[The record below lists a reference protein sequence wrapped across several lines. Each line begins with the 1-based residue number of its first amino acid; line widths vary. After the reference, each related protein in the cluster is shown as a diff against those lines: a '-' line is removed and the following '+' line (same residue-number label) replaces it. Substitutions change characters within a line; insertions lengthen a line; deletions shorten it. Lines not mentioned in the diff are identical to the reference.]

1 MSKPEY
7 EFHVPEG
14 EWRPAGGE
22 VDGIWEQ
29 ILSFNPDNG
38 DYTRL
43 LRFEPGVDSSP
54 NGTFTH
60 TFWEE
65 VFIVEGDLTDR
76 ADAARPAVQKGYHVP
91 NFTQDIPMP

>member
-1 MSKPEY
+1 MPKPEY
-7 EFHVPEG
+7 EFHVPQG

-43 LRFEPGVDSSP
+43 KPQRHLYSRLLGGSIYS
-54 NGTFTH
+54 G
-60 TFWEE
+60 
-65 VFIVEGDLTDR
+65 G
-76 ADAARPAVQKGYHVP
+76 
-91 NFTQDIPMP
+91 